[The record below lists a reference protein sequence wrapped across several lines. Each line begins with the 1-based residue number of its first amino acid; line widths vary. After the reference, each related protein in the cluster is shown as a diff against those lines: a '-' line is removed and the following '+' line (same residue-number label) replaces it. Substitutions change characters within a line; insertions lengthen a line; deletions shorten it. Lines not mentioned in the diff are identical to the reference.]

1 MASKKKTKAKAP
13 TPHGSD
19 NKGESV
25 GLMHGLLTVL
35 LSLLIVIV
43 VFGGAFYFV
52 LKNNVY
58 GLGERFRPGLER
70 IPVLKL
76 ALPPLPETEDPDD
89 PKHLTR
95 KELLDRYDAYRKDHA
110 SLTSQLEDAKKQ
122 INELTEE
129 INRLNALKA
138 ENEAEKQLLGEMRKQ
153 IEEQAAG
160 IEEDRK
166 ELSRIAAQNDPKGF
180 IEFFEKT
187 DRETAEK
194 LYQELVADE
203 VADEKI
209 QRQAKTFEEME
220 PQNAADIL
228 TQMSDVD
235 RELLIDIIRVMKPD
249 VAAEIVELM
258 EPGFAAE
265 LMQDV
270 ADKIL
275 GRQ

>member
-1 MASKKKTKAKAP
+1 MASKRKTKAKAP
-13 TPHGSD
+13 APHGSD
-19 NKGESV
+19 KQGESI

-35 LSLLIVIV
+35 LSLLIVLV
-43 VFGGAFYFV
+43 VFGGAFYYV

-70 IPVLKL
+70 IPVIKL

-89 PKHLTR
+89 PRHLTR
-95 KELLDRYDAYRKDHA
+95 KELLDRYNAYRKDYA
-110 SLTSQLEDAKKQ
+110 ELTSALEDAKKR
-122 INELTEE
+122 IDELTEE
-129 INRLNALKA
+129 INRLNALKT
-138 ENEAEKQLLGEMRKQ
+138 ENEAERQRLGELRKQ
-153 IEEQAAG
+153 IEEEAAR
-160 IEEDRK
+160 IEEDRI

-187 DRETAEK
+187 DSKTAEK
-194 LYQELVADE
+194 LYQELVTDE
-203 VADEKI
+203 VVDQKI
-209 QRQAKTFEEME
+209 KSQARTFEEME

-228 TQMSDVD
+228 TRMSDVD
-235 RELLIDIIRVMKPD
+235 RELLINIIRVMKPD

-270 ADKIL
+270 VDKIL

>member
-43 VFGGAFYFV
+43 VFGGAFYYV

-70 IPVLKL
+70 IPVIKL

-95 KELLDRYDAYRKDHA
+95 KEMLDRYNAFRKDNA
-110 SLTSQLEDAKKQ
+110 ALQTQMEDAKKQ
-122 INELTEE
+122 IADLSEE
-129 INRLNALKA
+129 INKLNALKE
-138 ENEAEKQLLGEMRKQ
+138 ENEAEKKRLEDMLKQ
-153 IEEQAAG
+153 IEAQAAKL
-160 IEEDRK
+160 EEDKK
-166 ELSRIAAQNDPKGF
+166 ELSRIAAEKDPKGF
-180 IEFFEKT
+180 TEFFEKT

-194 LYQELVADE
+194 LYQELVGDE
-203 VADEKI
+203 VADNKI
-209 QRQAKTFEEME
+209 KSQSKTFEEME
-220 PQNAADIL
+220 PQNAANIL

-249 VAAEIVELM
+249 VAAEIIENM
-258 EPGFAAE
+258 EPAFAAS